1 MSAARDEVLA
11 TELARALERT
21 ELTLFVK
28 RGGGGHPQPQIAI
41 HCPRGFP
48 EARARAAVFAVAA
61 LASIATPLDERWVVR
76 SDPGTRRVILD
87 LPTNAHGR
95 EIERALRV
103 LRRVIA

>member
-61 LASIATPLDERWVVR
+61 LASIATPLEERPYCA
-76 SDPGTRRVILD
+76 SSP
-87 LPTNAHGR
+87 
-95 EIERALRV
+95 IERK
-103 LRRVIA
+103 

>member
-1 MSAARDEVLA
+1 
-11 TELARALERT
+11 
-21 ELTLFVK
+21 
-28 RGGGGHPQPQIAI
+28 
-41 HCPRGFP
+41 
-48 EARARAAVFAVAA
+48 VFAVAA

>member
-28 RGGGGHPQPQIAI
+28 RGGGGNPQPQIAI

-48 EARARAAVFAVAA
+48 EARARAAVFAIAA

-76 SDPGTRRVILD
+76 GDPGTRRVILD

-103 LRRVIA
+103 LRRVIS